1 MNNANIQSSL
11 GVAMTDSELIAILD
25 THRREQRLDMKD
37 AVEHV
42 ENGLRRD
49 MEKVE
54 DNLKEDNAE
63 LKAELK
69 ADIRDVKLEL
79 TRKDGVLDRLSSL
92 EESTREQTPV
102 SIVHTR
108 SKKTTKE
115 KVVEHGATAAIVAI
129 VVPIV
134 ELIKSYIQSK
144 Q

>member
-115 KVVEHGATAAIVAI
+115 KVVEQSTTAGVVALMMAAI
-129 VVPIV
+129 
-134 ELIKSYIQSK
+134 ELAKSYLSTK
-144 Q
+144 